1 MKKNKIIVAII
12 LMLVVIF
19 GLLSGVVIGI
29 FVNGNPNENI
39 LVTDVFC
46 KTVSENGREYCFH
59 IPKINIESHA
69 ITEINKK
76 IYDTLYEKFYGDS
89 ARTYE
94 MSYEWGSKDD
104 IVSITVQASDI
115 NSEKTEFYVFN
126 VDIKEEREIS
136 DEELYALYGYDIEE
150 ARGLIKNAVKQYSDK
165 RLEELGG
172 GSYYEALIEKT
183 LSGELISEALPFIDK
198 DGVISAVV
206 HLFSESRERET
217 CLHII
222 ELVTGKIKDYFDCD
236 GKHDDVDYT
245 DDNSSQ
251 KENEKKDNSE
261 NEKLLT
267 EYYRENLR
275 DCTLSFLADVTKDG
289 MYELITVYDDGM
301 IVKGYVHY
309 VSEDKAELIYEKT
322 GAHSHA
328 GGFFAWYIKES
339 GTEGQYQLVEE
350 GFGMWQGLGELDTEV
365 YYLDADGDKIVTQTA
380 SVKSLDSDITE
391 EAINKYDSEVSA
403 VVGNSYDIAHTSSH
417 SNEAPKT
424 IDKGDFVL
432 LKYNGI
438 EYTEDSSD
446 ELQSEPLSGDETG
459 LNKEQVVKLLSN
471 ALLTYSTYTNRTE
484 QIEKKLDMEDCIYS
498 DDPIFGAVPYYRRN
512 YDTFNSI
519 SELKEYMMDFFDEEL
534 CDSYLSCYKEQD
546 GKLYVCSGNAFGMV
560 YKYSDLTIN
569 QQDSDSISFTVSAVS
584 DFGQKTDI
592 DYHAIRYNDN
602 WVFTGEF
609 TYID

>member
-12 LMLVVIF
+12 LVLAVIF

-29 FVNGNPNENI
+29 FVNGNCSDDS

-46 KTVSENGREYCFH
+46 KTVNENGREYCFH
-59 IPKINIESHA
+59 IPKINIDSKA

-76 IYDTLYEKFYGDS
+76 IYDTLYEKFDGDS
-89 ARTYE
+89 ARTCE

-104 IVSITVQASDI
+104 IISIAVQVSDI
-115 NSEKTEFYVFN
+115 NSEKMEYYVFN

-136 DEELYALYGYDIEE
+136 AEKLYAIYGYDIEE
-150 ARGLIKNAVKQYSDK
+150 ARELIKNAVKQYSDK
-165 RLEELGG
+165 RIEELGG
-172 GSYYEALIEKT
+172 GSYYEALTEKT
-183 LSGELISEALPFIDK
+183 LSDEMISEALPFIDK
-198 DGVISAVV
+198 NGIISAVV

-222 ELVTGKIKDYFDCD
+222 ELATGKIKNYFDCD
-236 GKHDDVDYT
+236 GNHNDIDYKY
-245 DDNSSQ
+245 DNSSHG
-251 KENEKKDNSE
+251 ENENADNSE

-289 MYELITVYDDGM
+289 KYELITVYDDDM

-309 VSEDKAELIYEKT
+309 VSENNVELIYEKT

-350 GFGMWQGLGELDTEV
+350 GFGMWQGRGQLDTEV
-365 YYLDADGDKIVTQTA
+365 YYLDSDGEKIVTETA
-380 SVKSLDSDITE
+380 SVKSIDSDITE
-391 EAINKYDSEVSA
+391 EAINKYDNEVSA
-403 VVGNSYDIAHTSSH
+403 VVGVSYDIAHTASH

-432 LKYNGI
+432 LKFNGT
-438 EYTEDSSD
+438 EYTGDYSD
-446 ELQSEPLSGDETG
+446 ELQREPLPGDEIG

-471 ALLTYSTYTNRTE
+471 ALLTYSTYTNKTE
-484 QIEKKLDMEDCIYS
+484 QIEKKLDMEDCIYA
-498 DDPIFGAVPYYRRN
+498 DDPIFGAVPYYRLN
-512 YDTFNSI
+512 YETFNSI
-519 SELKEYMMDFFDEEL
+519 IELKEYMMDFFDEEL

-569 QQDSDSISFTVSAVS
+569 QQDSDNISFTVSAVS
-584 DFGQKTDI
+584 DFGQKADI